1 MIFSGLFLLG
11 LVDFQL
17 CMMRCIGWRP
27 PVIFLIIQREP
38 GKIWFLGRIGVFDG
52 VHSPGDPC

>member
-17 CMMRCIGWRP
+17 STVWPIGWWA
-27 PVIFLIIQREP
+27 PVIFLIIQRGP
-38 GKIWFLGRIGVFDG
+38 GKI
-52 VHSPGDPC
+52 

>member
-17 CMMRCIGWRP
+17 STMWSIEWRL
-27 PVIFLIIQREP
+27 PVIFLIIQRDLER
-38 GKIWFLGRIGVFDG
+38 FCF
-52 VHSPGDPC
+52 